1 MRSVVAMG
9 TKNLQNLTV
18 KHFDF
23 LQESYGFKY
32 NALSHRYLKSELE
45 IEVTHRSGELNVFFV
60 SKNKTKSLVK
70 VLSELLK
77 KEFTYPSYFSPLV
90 FSMGDVDSRLAYDAK
105 LMKEYAKDIL

>member
-1 MRSVVAMG
+1 MAMG

-32 NALSHRYLKSELE
+32 NASSHRYVKSELE
-45 IEVTHRSGELNVFFV
+45 IEVQHTSGELNVFFV
-60 SKNKTKSLVK
+60 SKSKIKSLAE
-70 VLSELLK
+70 VLSDLLN
-77 KEFTYPSYFSPLV
+77 KEFTYPSPFSSLV